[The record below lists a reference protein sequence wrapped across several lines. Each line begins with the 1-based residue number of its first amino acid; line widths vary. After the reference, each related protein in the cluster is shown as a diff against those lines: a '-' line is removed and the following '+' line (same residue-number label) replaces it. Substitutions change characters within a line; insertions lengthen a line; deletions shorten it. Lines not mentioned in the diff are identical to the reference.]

1 MSLPHDRS
9 RECDPEAVFEFADG
23 GLGPARRREV
33 RDHLDRCPGCKGVYR
48 RELDLSRSLC
58 SLEYLASRPGSI
70 SRSVAMALPTR
81 RVRAR
86 FLWALLAVALLAV
99 SLLALEI
106 YHSDPIVPVV
116 DALSVFW
123 GFVAGASE
131 VARAAFAAAGSM
143 LLVALGV
150 GALLDLLIAAAV
162 FTAARRSRQ
171 A

>member
-9 RECDPEAVFEFADG
+9 RGCDPEAVFELADG
-23 GLGPARRREV
+23 GLGPARKREV
-33 RDHLDRCPGCKGVYR
+33 RDHLDECPECKGIYR
-48 RELDLSRSLC
+48 REMGLSRSLC
-58 SLEYLASRPGSI
+58 ALKYAESGSDSI

-81 RVRAR
+81 RMRAR
-86 FLWALLAVALLAV
+86 FLWALLAAALLAV

-106 YHSDPIVPVV
+106 YQSDPIVPVV

-123 GFVAGASE
+123 GFVAGAAE
-131 VARAAFAAAGSM
+131 VTRAAFAAAGSV

-162 FTAARRSRQ
+162 LTAARRSRQ
-171 A
+171 V